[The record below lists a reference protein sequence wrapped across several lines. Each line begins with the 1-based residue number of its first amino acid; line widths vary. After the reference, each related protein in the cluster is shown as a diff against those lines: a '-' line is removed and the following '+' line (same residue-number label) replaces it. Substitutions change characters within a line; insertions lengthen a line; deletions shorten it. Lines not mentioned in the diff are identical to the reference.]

1 MRSYLFNSVINVSTG
16 PEEEREMLTGVHV
29 VRDIYCI
36 SCQSNVGWKY
46 VRPHTLPRL
55 PPSLAR
61 TAAQMFV
68 RAFCV
73 LRAGDGVRGESE
85 VQGGSVH
92 HREGPHAEGQLLG
105 PRCPRPIRARRGGG
119 LRPTCATTAGQAVKW
134 RTAAKVLSLGRA
146 QAVGGGFSARRGR
159 EGRPRGSSIVYNRS

>member
-1 MRSYLFNSVINVSTG
+1 MHGSLSRAVQDYLPPPTKRVYVCAVCSASGTECQLTSCHQIISKSFQGRNGQAYAPSRSPVPLFSLTRSLELCSYLFNSVINVSTG

-61 TAAQMFV
+61 FAQAPQKILMFV
-68 RAFCV
+68 RALC
-73 LRAGDGVRGESE
+73 S
-85 VQGGSVH
+85 
-92 HREGPHAEGQLLG
+92 
-105 PRCPRPIRARRGGG
+105 PRR
-119 LRPTCATTAGQAVKW
+119 
-134 RTAAKVLSLGRA
+134 
-146 QAVGGGFSARRGR
+146 
-159 EGRPRGSSIVYNRS
+159 